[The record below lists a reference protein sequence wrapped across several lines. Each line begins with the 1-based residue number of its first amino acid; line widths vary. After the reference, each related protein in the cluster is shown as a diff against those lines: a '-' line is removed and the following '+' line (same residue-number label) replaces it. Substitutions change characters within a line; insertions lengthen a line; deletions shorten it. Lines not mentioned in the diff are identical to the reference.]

1 MVHAIKKILKPIYR
15 YWAVHLFFKSL
26 KLGYLRFIYFPFNR
40 QKYSSLKQYK
50 NRHRGQRVFIIAT
63 GPSLTIE
70 DVNLLKGEV
79 CFGMNSIF
87 KFFDYTDWRPEYYAI
102 FDSTVYDRVKEDI
115 DKVHLNCIFK
125 PDSFEWKADNI
136 KEVACLPNLC
146 STGEERAHYKRW
158 DIKHFSNDISEMVY
172 SGTSVVYF
180 IAQIC
185 FYMGFDEIYLLG
197 ADCSNF
203 GTHSKMVS
211 YKDENKISG
220 TQEDTIRGIMTDY
233 MKIKEEADKRGI
245 KVFNATRGGKLE
257 IFPRVKLETII

>member
-1 MVHAIKKILKPIYR
+1 MKQKIKKFLKPIYR
-15 YWAVHLFFKSL
+15 FWMVHLFFQSL
-26 KLGYLRFIYFPFNR
+26 RIGYLRFIYFPLHRNR
-40 QKYSSLKQYK
+40 YK
-50 NRHRGQRVFIIAT
+50 NISKFKDIHKGQRVFIIAT

-87 KFFDYTDWRPEYYAI
+87 NFFEYTDWRPDYYAI

-115 DKVHLNCIFK
+115 DKVQLNCIFK
-125 PDSFEWKADNI
+125 PDYFEWLADNI
-136 KEVACLPNLC
+136 YEVPCLPNLC
-146 STGEERAHYKRW
+146 STGVERAHYKRW
-158 DIKHFSNDISEMVY
+158 DIKHFSSDISKFVY
-172 SGTSVVYF
+172 SGTSVVFF

-203 GTHSKMVS
+203 GTHSKIAS
-211 YKDENKISG
+211 YKGENRISG

-233 MKIKEEADKRGI
+233 LKIKQEADKRGI
-245 KVFNATRGGKLE
+245 KVYNATRGGKLE
-257 IFPRVKLETII
+257 IFPRVKLETIL